1 MTNEREIDI
10 LDLLAEMLKHWKGA
24 IVCLLLGAIAFG
36 AYDYMK
42 NKPAAPVEEIVDE
55 AETEDEVIENAEEDL
70 IGRMTFA
77 EKKAVD
83 IALEYEAL
91 YNEAK
96 ANGDVDNVITLNKVI
111 IDSVK
116 TFTDVQLKYFVINS
130 NSDMWGDELALLIDD
145 TPETETLEDSHD
157 SLIDTFHHNKKKMIV
172 CGVALF
178 ILYLAFFGVKY
189 VLDGHIKA
197 TDDLSKL
204 ANLPELGKIYTV
216 KAPKFFIDK
225 GIFNMKYHGQKVMT
239 EDASIELI
247 AAKISAKAKANDV
260 SAITF
265 VGCSLEKKSVN
276 HCKKLADVLKNA
288 YKIDSNIID
297 DIVYNKAAVDS
308 LLSSKD
314 LVIVEATG
322 VTTYTNFDK
331 EIQLIKQL
339 EINCLGGVVVV

>member
-24 IVCLLLGAIAFG
+24 IVCLLVGVIAFG

-42 NKPAAPVEEIVDE
+42 NKPAAPVEEIVNE
-55 AETEDEVIENAEEDL
+55 AETEDETVEEIKEGTEKAL
-70 IGRMTFA
+70 IDQMTFA

-130 NSDMWGDELALLIDD
+130 NSDMWGDELALMIAEEETDD
-145 TPETETLEDSHD
+145 ETVSGLLD
-157 SLIDTFHHNKKKMIV
+157 FHHNKKKMIV

-189 VLDGHIKA
+189 VLDGNIKA
-197 TDDLSKL
+197 TDDLAKL
-204 ANLPELGKIYTV
+204 ANIPELGKIYTV

-239 EDASIELI
+239 ADASIELI

-308 LLSSKD
+308 LLSSKN